1 MVEHIQ
7 NIISKQLFS
16 LQNKT
21 YLYITK
27 LKDKKIYKTTGKKI
41 IKKRL
46 AKLVVQIVKLRQT
59 D

>member
-27 LKDKKIYKTTGKKI
+27 LKDRKIYKTTGKKNHQKKTCKTRGPNSQ
-41 IKKRL
+41 IK
-46 AKLVVQIVKLRQT
+46 T
-59 D
+59 N